1 MDFTNI
7 KDVMEIGE
15 YLSSFKKSELR
26 TINDY
31 LLKIRNLGVVN
42 MFQSGDFL
50 MMTKQYFLDFMRL
63 ESYKKDFDEDEI
75 NEIADLVD
83 VVRNIMISA
92 GIRKVESGGG
102 NIEVRSVEGAI
113 RLLIRSTVKYYMMGV
128 LNNVW

>member
-128 LNNVW
+128 LNNV

>member
-83 VVRNIMISA
+83 DVRNIMISA

-128 LNNVW
+128 LNNV

>member
-7 KDVMEIGE
+7 DKVMELSE

-50 MMTKQYFLDFMRL
+50 MMTKQYFLDFMKL
-63 ESYKKDFDEDEI
+63 ESYKRDFDEDEI

-83 VVRNIMISA
+83 DVRNIMISA
-92 GIRKVESGGG
+92 GIKKVESGGS

-113 RLLIRSTVKYYMMGV
+113 RLLIRSTVKYYMMGA

>member
-75 NEIADLVD
+75 NEIAYLVD
-83 VVRNIMISA
+83 DVRNIMISA

-128 LNNVW
+128 LNNV

>member
-7 KDVMEIGE
+7 DKVMELSE

-50 MMTKQYFLDFMRL
+50 MMTKQYFLDFMKL
-63 ESYKKDFDEDEI
+63 ESYKRDFDEDEI

-83 VVRNIMISA
+83 DVRNIMISA
-92 GIRKVESGGG
+92 GIKKVESGGS

-113 RLLIRSTVKYYMMGV
+113 RLLIRSTVKYYMMGA
-128 LNNVW
+128 LNNV

>member
-63 ESYKKDFDEDEI
+63 KSYEREYDENEVEEI
-75 NEIADLVD
+75 SDLIGE
-83 VVRNIMISA
+83 VREIMIRA
-92 GIRKVESGGG
+92 GVRMVE
-102 NIEVRSVEGAI
+102 NKNTDTNVRSVQAAI
-113 RLLIRSTVKYYMMGV
+113 KTLIRSTLKYYMKG
-128 LNNVW
+128 LFKI

>member
-50 MMTKQYFLDFMRL
+50 MITKQYFLDFMRL

-128 LNNVW
+128 LNNV